1 MTKVVIAE
9 LNKRKN
15 GGAVGSVREKR
26 LRNAE
31 GKLVRV
37 LSIDANSATFDSDLE
52 LLFKRNVARA
62 RRENKRLLGS
72 ASGVSGRK

>member
-1 MTKVVIAE
+1 MTRIIIKKLE
-9 LNKRKN
+9 DNKK
-15 GGAVGSVREKR
+15 GSVAEKR

-37 LSIDANSATFDSDLE
+37 LSIDANSKTFDSDLTE
-52 LLFKRNVARA
+52 LFRKNVAKA

-72 ASGVSGRK
+72 ASGMPTRR

>member
-1 MTKVVIAE
+1 MTRIVI
-9 LNKRKN
+9 RKLED
-15 GGAVGSVREKR
+15 GKKGSVAEKR

-37 LSIDANSATFDSDLE
+37 LSIDANSKTFDSDLTE
-52 LLFKRNVARA
+52 LFRKNVAKA

-72 ASGVSGRK
+72 ASGMPPRR

>member
-1 MTKVVIAE
+1 MTRIVI
-9 LNKRKN
+9 RKLEDSKK
-15 GGAVGSVREKR
+15 GSVAEKR

-37 LSIDANSATFDSDLE
+37 LSIDANSKTFDNDLTE
-52 LLFKRNVARA
+52 LFRKNVAKA

-72 ASGVSGRK
+72 ASGTPTRR

>member
-1 MTKVVIAE
+1 MTRIVI
-9 LNKRKN
+9 RKLEN
-15 GGAVGSVREKR
+15 SKKGSVAEKR

-37 LSIDANSATFDSDLE
+37 LSIDANSKTFDSDLTE
-52 LLFKRNVARA
+52 LFRRNVAKA

-72 ASGVSGRK
+72 ASGMPTRR

>member
-1 MTKVVIAE
+1 MTRIVI
-9 LNKRKN
+9 RKLEN
-15 GGAVGSVREKR
+15 GKKGSVAEKR

-37 LSIDANSATFDSDLE
+37 LSIDANSKTFDSDLTE
-52 LLFKRNVARA
+52 LFRRNVAKA

-72 ASGVSGRK
+72 ASGMPTRR